1 MKETEKNLAL
11 KVDDSEGGES
21 FEVYGRGILHL
32 GILIETMRR
41 EGYELTVGQ
50 PQVIVK
56 EINGKKCEP
65 YENLVVD
72 VPQEFASK
80 VIDLVT
86 RRKGELHVM
95 ETKGDMQH
103 LEFEIPSRGLIG
115 LRTQML
121 TNTAGEAV
129 MTSSFLGI

>member
-1 MKETEKNLAL
+1 MA
-11 KVDDSEGGES
+11 VV
-21 FEVYGRGILHL
+21 FCIL

-86 RRKGELHVM
+86 
-95 ETKGDMQH
+95 Q
-103 LEFEIPSRGLIG
+103 
-115 LRTQML
+115 TQR
-121 TNTAGEAV
+121 
-129 MTSSFLGI
+129 

>member
-1 MKETEKNLAL
+1 M
-11 KVDDSEGGES
+11 
-21 FEVYGRGILHL
+21 VYGRGILHL

-56 EINGKKCEP
+56 EIHGVKCEP

-95 ETKGDMQH
+95 ETKGEMQH

-121 TNTAGEAV
+121 TATTGEAAWPIAFTTTNPGKV
-129 MTSSFLGI
+129 RFPDVITEC